1 MNKTQ
6 QAKILKEV
14 KLCKDDFEYFANT
27 YLKIINKDDKLVP
40 LHLNNIQSS
49 IHEELKDNSFLCILK
64 SRQMGS
70 STYIAARFFWEAL
83 FNTNTRIAVVAHTHA
98 AVKNIYQIYQRFYQ
112 YLPSFLKIQTTAA
125 SANELAFVTGSS
137 IKIGTA
143 NSQNFRGSTFTCI
156 HRDRDWE
163 TR

>member
-14 KLCKDDFEYFANT
+14 KLCKENFEYFANT

-40 LHLNNIQSS
+40 LTLNNVQSK

-83 FNTNTRIAVVAHTHA
+83 FNTNTRIAVV
-98 AVKNIYQIYQRFYQ
+98 
-112 YLPSFLKIQTTAA
+112 
-125 SANELAFVTGSS
+125 
-137 IKIGTA
+137 
-143 NSQNFRGSTFTCI
+143 
-156 HRDRDWE
+156 
-163 TR
+163 